1 MFSGCFIKDDKP
13 EINDVYSVQSSLS
26 IFAQKYLHK
35 REDTYFILQN
45 NFIPIYK
52 NSLEQRY
59 LEMIA
64 PIMQAGCYICKGA
77 LTLTLN

>member
-35 REDTYFILQN
+35 GEDTYFILQN
-45 NFIPIYK
+45 NYLYIYK
-52 NSLEQRY
+52 DSFGAKILRDY
-59 LEMIA
+59 LL
-64 PIMQAGCYICKGA
+64 K
-77 LTLTLN
+77 